1 VLYSTLIEPRYEL
14 LIGPIGTTAI
24 LVIILIAIILFGP
37 QKIPELAKSLGEAVR
52 IFREESRKLSEP
64 PKSESSLPQKGK
76 VTEEQLA
83 KLADALGVEKEGKI
97 REELIEEII
106 EKAKEKGLL

>member
-1 VLYSTLIEPRYEL
+1 MLYSTLIEPRYEL
-14 LIGPIGTTAI
+14 LIGPIGTTEI
-24 LVIILIAIILFGP
+24 LIIILIAIILFGP

-52 IFREESRKLSEP
+52 IFREESRKLTEP
-64 PKSESSLPQKGK
+64 PKSESSPPQKGK

-83 KLADALGVEKEGKI
+83 KLADALGVEKEGKT